1 MRILVVAAAA
11 VSLFNY
17 SATTSVA
24 DHSPGDSIIVS
35 TEWLAAHLS
44 DQSVVVLNVD
54 HESDAY
60 RDGHIPGARFLDYMT
75 VVASHDG
82 LSTELPAANDLR
94 ERFEKLGVSNA
105 SHVVLYGPPLMVSRA
120 FLALEYLGSNNV
132 SVLNGG
138 LTKWRAEKR
147 QLTRDEPRVVA
158 GKFEPHVRP
167 EIIADADWVRARIGK
182 PGVAL
187 VDTRTDGEYV
197 GSGDRHGMPSSGHV
211 QGAHQL
217 QWQELFREPNDLLFR
232 NRDELARL
240 YATRA
245 QPTDTV
251 VTYCFVGYRA
261 SMTYLVARYL
271 GYQAKLYDGS
281 YEDWSR
287 RQLPTVPGAAP

>member
-1 MRILVVAAAA
+1 MRIFAIAAA
-11 VSLFNY
+11 VTLFGR
-17 SATTSVA
+17 SATPSIVE
-24 DHSPGDSIIVS
+24 HSPSESIIVS

-44 DQSVVVLNVD
+44 DPSVIVLDVD

-60 RDGHIPGARFLDYMT
+60 REGHIPGARFVDYMT
-75 VVASHDG
+75 VIASRDG
-82 LSTELPAANDLR
+82 LSTELPAPSDLR
-94 ERFEKLGVSNA
+94 QQFEKLGVSNA
-105 SHVVLYGPPLMVSRA
+105 SHVVLYGAPLMVSRA
-120 FLALEYLGSNNV
+120 FLALEYLGSNTV

-138 LTKWRAEKR
+138 MAKWRAEQR
-147 QLTRDEPRVVA
+147 PITRDEPRVGP
-158 GKFEPHVRP
+158 GKFEPHPRP
-167 EIIADADWVRARIGK
+167 EIIASADWVRARIGK

-187 VDTRTDGEYV
+187 IDTRTDGEYV

-232 NRDELARL
+232 DRDELARL
-240 YATRA
+240 YAARA
-245 QPTDTV
+245 QPKDTV

-281 YEDWSR
+281 YEDWSK

>member
-1 MRILVVAAAA
+1 
-11 VSLFNY
+11 
-17 SATTSVA
+17 
-24 DHSPGDSIIVS
+24 
-35 TEWLAAHLS
+35 
-44 DQSVVVLNVD
+44 
-54 HESDAY
+54 
-60 RDGHIPGARFLDYMT
+60 
-75 VVASHDG
+75 
-82 LSTELPAANDLR
+82 
-94 ERFEKLGVSNA
+94 
-105 SHVVLYGPPLMVSRA
+105 MVSRA

-232 NRDELARL
+232 DRDELARL

-245 QPTDTV
+245 QAKDTV